1 MRILA
6 GYRDERER
14 ERVGWRDREEDR
26 LGTQFREINKYLPSP
41 YENACGGT
49 LE

>member
-41 YENACGGT
+41 YENACG
-49 LE
+49 EH